1 MNKWLWS
8 LLCVTLLGAAACSDD
23 DTEGDSGNPIPPA
36 LSTENLPDAGLKFL
50 YSALTPHTFTMSV
63 DAPWEITK
71 TGGWVRRHPEQGRGG
86 PEYPGH
92 RHPDPEPGRGA
103 RRRIHHPRQ
112 QRQQPPSLPDG
123 EEHPAFAGRLPG
135 GRHRDNGAR
144 RTPAG
149 IRSRRYGSG
158 GLHRPRPSYDWTLTV
173 ENDTWLTVAPR
184 AARPALRP
192 KSPSRPR
199 PTPPTNA
206 ASRSHDHGR
215 RRRIRR
221 EHRRRD
227 HRAGSG
233 ALHAQ
238 GHACRG
244 TRLLQRRLPVDS
256 RQLGEPLHQVRLAE
270 RIDRRHE
277 RQRVRPFDRRDERG
291 RSGQGLHLHTLG
303 ICPLRRPC
311 QAG

>member
-1 MNKWLWS
+1 MVVVVIMRHAPGS
-8 LLCVTLLGAAACSDD
+8 RGVQRRRHRRGFGEPHSPGTLHRKPARCRTEVPLFGTDPAYIHHERRRALGDHQD
-23 DTEGDSGNPIPPA
+23 RR
-36 LSTENLPDAGLKFL
+36 L
-50 YSALTPHTFTMSV
+50 
-63 DAPWEITK
+63 
-71 TGGWVRRHPEQGRGG
+71 VRRHPEQGRGG

-92 RHPDPEPGRGA
+92 RHPGPEPGRGA

-158 GLHRPRPSYDWTLTV
+158 SLHRRGILRLDAHGGERHLADGRPQERQGRLCGRSHHHAQGQHHRRTPRV
-173 ENDTWLTVAPR
+173 ED
-184 AARPALRP
+184 
-192 KSPSRPR
+192 
-199 PTPPTNA
+199 
-206 ASRSHDHGR
+206 HDHGR

-233 ALHAQ
+233 TLHAQ
-238 GHACRG
+238 GHAYRG
-244 TRLLQRRLPVDS
+244 IRLLQRRLPVDS

-270 RIDRRHE
+270 RVDRRHE
-277 RQRVRPFDRRDERG
+277 RQRVRPLDRRDERG
-291 RSGQGLHLHTLG
+291 RSGQGLHLHALG